1 MKQTIQEKTIA
12 AISTGQSPGGIGII
26 RISGREARQIADR
39 VFRAKSGK
47 TVAQA
52 KGYTA
57 LYGHVHDS
65 QNTVLDEAIALV
77 FAAPASFTG
86 EDVVELSC
94 HGGLVILKN
103 VLRAVLAAG
112 AKAAGPGEFTK
123 RAFLNGKLGLTEAES
138 VMQLISASG
147 NQAARVALAG
157 HDGALE
163 KRIVAIREQLIHAA
177 AHLSAWA
184 DYPEDDIPDLNP
196 DLLQQNLEAARTAI
210 TTMLNQFDAGK
221 AIREGVD
228 TVIAGRPNVGKSTL
242 MNLLSG
248 CERSIVTQFAGTTR
262 DIVEETV
269 LLGDVTLRLADTA
282 GIRTTD
288 DPVEQIGVTKAK
300 SRVESAQLVLAV
312 FDSSCPLTDADRE
325 LMKAAQSVPSV
336 AIVNKSDLETAV
348 DLDDIR
354 QQFSHVVTLS
364 AKDGSGLE
372 KLEAAVADVLHT
384 ASIDPSEGILFTERQ
399 RDVSQRALAG
409 VEEALFALTS
419 GMTLDAV
426 TVSLEGAISDLL
438 ELTGERATEAVVD
451 SVFAQFCVGK

>member
-1 MKQTIQEKTIA
+1 MKQMIQEKTIA
-12 AISTGQSPGGIGII
+12 AISTGQSPGGIGIV
-26 RISGREARQIADR
+26 RISGSQAREIADR
-39 VFRAKSGK
+39 VFRSKSGK
-47 TVAQA
+47 TIAEA

-57 LYGHVHDS
+57 LYGHIYDEE
-65 QNTVLDEAIALV
+65 NNLLDEAIALV
-77 FAAPASFTG
+77 FASPASFTG

-103 VLRAVLAAG
+103 VLRAVLSAG

-123 RAFLNGKLGLTEAES
+123 RAFLNGKMGLTEAES

-163 KRIVAIREQLIHAA
+163 KRIQSIREQLIHAA

-196 DLLQQNLEAARTAI
+196 DVLQQNLEHAKAELSK
-210 TTMLNQFDAGK
+210 MLSQFDAGK
-221 AIREGVD
+221 AIREGID

-269 LLGDVTLRLADTA
+269 ILGDVTLHLADTA
-282 GIRTTD
+282 GIRTTN

-300 SRVESAQLVLAV
+300 SRVSSSQLMLAV
-312 FDSSCPLTDADRE
+312 FDSTCPLTEEDEMLLSEAKKGPAVIILNKRD
-325 LMKAAQSVPSV
+325 LPSDHDW
-336 AIVNKSDLETAV
+336 SAV
-348 DLDDIR
+348 TEG
-354 QQFSHVVTLS
+354 FPYVVELS
-364 AKDGSGLE
+364 AKEGQGLSQ
-372 KLEAAVADVLHT
+372 LEAAVADVLHT

-399 RDVSQRALAG
+399 RDVCQQALSG
-409 VEEALFALTS
+409 VEEALFALIG

-426 TVSLEGAISDLL
+426 TVSLEGAIHHLL
-438 ELTGERATEAVVD
+438 ELTGERVTEAVVD

>member
-1 MKQTIQEKTIA
+1 MKQTTEPTIA
-12 AISTGQSPGGIGII
+12 AISTGQSPGGIGIV
-26 RISGREARQIADR
+26 RISGPAARAIADQ
-39 VFRAKSGK
+39 VFSAKSGK
-47 TVAQA
+47 RIADA

-57 LYGHVHDS
+57 LYGHVHDGE
-65 QNTVLDEAIALV
+65 NNVLDEAIALV

-103 VLRAVLAAG
+103 VLRAVLSAG
-112 AKAAGPGEFTK
+112 AAAAGPGEFTK

-147 NQAARVALAG
+147 NQAARMALAS

-163 KRIVAIREQLIHAA
+163 KRIAAIREQLVHTA

-184 DYPEDDIPDLNP
+184 DYPEEDIPDLNP
-196 DLLQQNLEAARTAI
+196 DLLGQNLEEAKNAVEQ
-210 TTMLNQFDAGK
+210 MLAQFDAGR
-221 AIREGVD
+221 AIREGVN

-262 DIVEETV
+262 DVVEETV

-282 GIRTTD
+282 GIRATD
-288 DPVEQIGVTKAK
+288 DPVEQIGVTRAK

-312 FDSSCPLTDADRE
+312 FDFSQPLTDDDRE
-325 LMKAAQSVPSV
+325 LMAAAKDVPSV
-336 AIVNKSDLETAV
+336 AIVNKRDLEQAAE
-348 DLDDIR
+348 LHEIEAA
-354 QQFSHVVTLS
+354 FPYVVALS
-364 AKDGSGLE
+364 AKDGSGLAD
-372 KLEAAVADVLHT
+372 LEAAVSQVLHT

-399 RDVSQRALAG
+399 RDVACRAKQG
-409 VEEALFALTS
+409 IEEAIFALES

-426 TVSLEGAISDLL
+426 TVSLEGAIGDLL

-451 SVFAQFCVGK
+451 QVFAQFCVGK

>member
-1 MKQTIQEKTIA
+1 MSKTSEEKTIA
-12 AISTGQSPGGIGII
+12 AIATGQSPGGIGII
-26 RISGREARQIADR
+26 RISGSNARQVAQK
-39 VFRAKSGK
+39 VFRSKSGRSLLD
-47 TVAQA
+47 A

-57 LYGHVHDS
+57 QYGHVFEGDIL
-65 QNTVLDEAIALV
+65 LDEAVALV
-77 FAAPASFTG
+77 FAEPASFTG

-94 HGGLVILKN
+94 HGGMVILKN
-103 VLRAVLAAG
+103 VLRAVLSAG
-112 AKAAGPGEFTK
+112 AAAAGPGEFTK

-147 NQAARVALAG
+147 NQSARVALAG

-163 KRIVAIREQLIHAA
+163 KRINQMKERLLHAA

-184 DYPEDDIPDLNP
+184 DYPEDDIPELDPTVLRGDLQSAKE
-196 DLLQQNLEAARTAI
+196 DLEKLI
-210 TTMLNQFDAGK
+210 GQFDAGR
-221 AIREGVD
+221 AIREGVY

-248 CERSIVTQFAGTTR
+248 CERSIVTQYAGTTR
-262 DIVEETV
+262 DVVEETV

-282 GIRTTD
+282 GIRITD

-300 SRVESAQLVLAV
+300 DRIAAAQLVLAV
-312 FDSSCPLTDADRE
+312 FDSTRPLTEEDRE
-325 LMKAAQSVPSV
+325 LMEATKDVPVV
-336 AIVNKSDLETAV
+336 AIVNKSDLEQTAEMAEIAEYF
-348 DLDDIR
+348 D
-354 QQFSHVVTLS
+354 HVVFLS
-364 AKDGSGLE
+364 AKEGHGLE
-372 KLEAAVADVLHT
+372 KLEQAVAEVLHT
-384 ASIDPSEGILFTERQ
+384 AAIDPSEGILFTERQ

-409 VEEALFALTS
+409 VEEALFALES

>member
-1 MKQTIQEKTIA
+1 MSKTSEEKTIA
-12 AISTGQSPGGIGII
+12 AIATGQSPGGIGII
-26 RISGREARQIADR
+26 RISGSNARQVAQK
-39 VFRAKSGK
+39 VFRSKSGRSLLD
-47 TVAQA
+47 A

-57 LYGHVHDS
+57 QYGHVFEGDLL
-65 QNTVLDEAIALV
+65 LDEAVALV
-77 FAAPASFTG
+77 FAEPASFTG

-94 HGGLVILKN
+94 HGGMVILKN
-103 VLRAVLAAG
+103 VLRAVLSAG
-112 AKAAGPGEFTK
+112 AAAAGPGEFTK

-147 NQAARVALAG
+147 NQSARVALAG
-157 HDGALE
+157 HDGVLE
-163 KRIVAIREQLIHAA
+163 KRINQMKERLLHAA

-184 DYPEDDIPDLNP
+184 DYPEDDIPELDPTVLRGDLQSAKE
-196 DLLQQNLEAARTAI
+196 DLEKLI
-210 TTMLNQFDAGK
+210 GQFDAGR

-248 CERSIVTQFAGTTR
+248 CERSIVTQYAGTTR
-262 DIVEETV
+262 DVVEETV

-282 GIRTTD
+282 GIRITD

-300 SRVESAQLVLAV
+300 DRIAAAQLVLAV
-312 FDSSCPLTDADRE
+312 FDSTRPLTEEDRE
-325 LMKAAQSVPSV
+325 LMEATKDVPVV
-336 AIVNKSDLETAV
+336 AIVNKSDLEQTAEMAEIAEHF
-348 DLDDIR
+348 D
-354 QQFSHVVTLS
+354 HVVFLS
-364 AKDGSGLE
+364 AKEGHGLE
-372 KLEAAVADVLHT
+372 KLEQAVAEVLHT
-384 ASIDPSEGILFTERQ
+384 AAIDPSEGILFTERQ

-409 VEEALFALTS
+409 VEEALFALES

>member
-1 MKQTIQEKTIA
+1 MIGTTKEKTIA
-12 AISTGQSPGGIGII
+12 AIATGQSPGGIGII
-26 RISGREARQIADR
+26 RISGSNARQVADK
-39 VFRAKSGK
+39 VFRAKNGK
-47 TVAQA
+47 LLAQA

-57 LYGHVHDS
+57 HYGHVYDGDT
-65 QNTVLDEAIALV
+65 QLDEAIALV

-103 VLRAVLAAG
+103 VLRAVLSAG
-112 AKAAGPGEFTK
+112 ASAAGPGEFTK
-123 RAFLNGKLGLTEAES
+123 RAFLNGKMGLTEAES
-138 VMQLISASG
+138 VMALISANG
-147 NQAARVALAG
+147 NQAARLALAS

-163 KRIVAIREQLIHAA
+163 KRITALREKLIHAA

-184 DYPEDDIPDLNP
+184 DYPEEEIPEVDPVVLGEE
-196 DLLQQNLEAARTAI
+196 LYEAETELQSMI
-210 TTMLNQFDAGK
+210 DQFDAGR

-248 CERSIVTQFAGTTR
+248 CERSIVTQYAGTTR

-282 GIRTTD
+282 GIRMTD

-300 SRVESAQLVLAV
+300 NRVASAQLVLAV
-312 FDSSCPLTDADRE
+312 FDSTQPLNDEDRE
-325 LMKAAQSVPSV
+325 LIASAGAVPSV
-336 AIVNKSDLETAV
+336 AIVNKSDLEHSS
-348 DLDDIR
+348 DLAELS
-354 QQFSHVVTLS
+354 QHFSHVVKLS
-364 AKDGSGLE
+364 AKEGSGLRE
-372 KLEAAVADVLHT
+372 LEDAVAHVLHT
-384 ASIDPSEGILFTERQ
+384 SGLDPSEGILFTERQ
-399 RDVSQRALAG
+399 RDVARRSLAS
-409 VEEALFALTS
+409 VEEALTALNS